1 MSNMIHSTLL
11 NNKAKDLN
19 DRFFL
24 LLNEIVHI
32 FPDAKIKPNIIS
44 KYDTSKTN
52 KELYDFSIDEML
64 KLQTDYFM
72 FNNLITKETNNMLK
86 HLNGLDSS
94 IRSTENKTKELLMK
108 LNDLKSSSY
117 SAEGLF
123 DDAQLTRNQIL
134 IGNIVLFIV
143 ISVLGYIA
151 YLNITQ
157 QSQSQS
163 Q

>member
-1 MSNMIHSTLL
+1 
-11 NNKAKDLN
+11 
-19 DRFFL
+19 
-24 LLNEIVHI
+24 
-32 FPDAKIKPNIIS
+32 
-44 KYDTSKTN
+44 
-52 KELYDFSIDEML
+52 ML
-64 KLQTDYFM
+64 
-72 FNNLITKETNNMLK
+72 
-86 HLNGLDSS
+86 SR

-151 YLNITQ
+151 YLNITPF
-157 QSQSQS
+157 SFSVYLS
-163 Q
+163 SVKFNFFFACRFSRFFVITGKINSFSIWSHA